1 VIAVSATFNH
11 IPFKKESLT
20 MSTANPNKLKI
31 KDIITVVL
39 LALINVVI
47 FFASSV
53 LYATPITII
62 LMPVFFALLE
72 GIVYFII
79 GTKVKKP
86 GAILIYSIVRAIM
99 GGYLPYI
106 ILFIL
111 SGAIAELLLWK
122 MGYGNAKALTVSYV
136 INQVLAA
143 FGSTIIPYAIA
154 AKAMADQMVTDGRQ
168 DTIRGIHTDV
178 LIVHRHR
185 KDLMENIL
193 DGFQRVQRHLAIADD
208 AIVVAADIRLAN
220 VLELHHADLI
230 PDEPIVHIDVIGEG
244 MLFQAHLVLTPQF
257 KQVIQGQAAL
267 RNADAICQVVLDLL
281 FLFAQ
286 PLQGCIIDGMTFTVF
301 CSPTVHIQPVAL
313 AVDLAIFQNTAFII
327 FTSLHINS
335 PFHSQNV
342 EKEPYAMSIP

>member
-1 VIAVSATFNH
+1 
-11 IPFKKESLT
+11 
-20 MSTANPNKLKI
+20 MSTATANKLKI

-53 LYATPITII
+53 LSATPITII

-111 SGAIAELLLWK
+111 SGVIAELLLWK
-122 MGYGNAKALTVSYV
+122 MGYGNAKALTISYI

-154 AKAMADQMVTDGRQ
+154 AKAMADQMN
-168 DTIRGIHTDV
+168 
-178 LIVHRHR
+178 
-185 KDLMENIL
+185 EC
-193 DGFQRVQRHLAIADD
+193 LA
-208 AIVVAADIRLAN
+208 
-220 VLELHHADLI
+220 
-230 PDEPIVHIDVIGEG
+230 DE
-244 MLFQAHLVLTPQF
+244 Q
-257 KQVIQGQAAL
+257 
-267 RNADAICQVVLDLL
+267 
-281 FLFAQ
+281 
-286 PLQGCIIDGMTFTVF
+286 
-301 CSPTVHIQPVAL
+301 
-313 AVDLAIFQNTAFII
+313 
-327 FTSLHINS
+327 
-335 PFHSQNV
+335 
-342 EKEPYAMSIP
+342 

>member
-1 VIAVSATFNH
+1 
-11 IPFKKESLT
+11 

-111 SGAIAELLLWK
+111 SGVIAELLLWK
-122 MGYGNAKALTVSYV
+122 MGYGNAKALTVRCWLHS
-136 INQVLAA
+136 AA
-143 FGSTIIPYAIA
+143 PSFPTPSQPRLWRIRWSP
-154 AKAMADQMVTDGRQ
+154 MAVR
-168 DTIRGIHTDV
+168 
-178 LIVHRHR
+178 
-185 KDLMENIL
+185 
-193 DGFQRVQRHLAIADD
+193 
-208 AIVVAADIRLAN
+208 
-220 VLELHHADLI
+220 
-230 PDEPIVHIDVIGEG
+230 
-244 MLFQAHLVLTPQF
+244 TPS
-257 KQVIQGQAAL
+257 L
-267 RNADAICQVVLDLL
+267 PHPRC
-281 FLFAQ
+281 
-286 PLQGCIIDGMTFTVF
+286 
-301 CSPTVHIQPVAL
+301 CSPGCLWRWWPV
-313 AVDLAIFQNTAFII
+313 
-327 FTSLHINS
+327 
-335 PFHSQNV
+335 
-342 EKEPYAMSIP
+342 

>member
-1 VIAVSATFNH
+1 
-11 IPFKKESLT
+11 
-20 MSTANPNKLKI
+20 MSTATANKLKI

-111 SGAIAELLLWK
+111 SGAIAELLLLWK
-122 MGYGNAKALTVSYV
+122 MGYGNAKALTISYV
-136 INQVLAA
+136 INQVMAA

-168 DTIRGIHTDV
+168 DTILAASQLLQSWVSVALVAGVIVAAIIGAAIGKGIV
-178 LIVHRHR
+178 
-185 KDLMENIL
+185 KK
-193 DGFQRVQRHLAIADD
+193 HLAA
-208 AIVVAADIRLAN
+208 
-220 VLELHHADLI
+220 
-230 PDEPIVHIDVIGEG
+230 
-244 MLFQAHLVLTPQF
+244 
-257 KQVIQGQAAL
+257 
-267 RNADAICQVVLDLL
+267 
-281 FLFAQ
+281 
-286 PLQGCIIDGMTFTVF
+286 
-301 CSPTVHIQPVAL
+301 
-313 AVDLAIFQNTAFII
+313 
-327 FTSLHINS
+327 
-335 PFHSQNV
+335 
-342 EKEPYAMSIP
+342 

>member
-1 VIAVSATFNH
+1 
-11 IPFKKESLT
+11 

-111 SGAIAELLLWK
+111 SGVIAELLLWK
-122 MGYGNAKALTVSYV
+122 MGYGNAKALTVSY
-136 INQVLAA
+136 QVLAA

-168 DTIRGIHTDV
+168 DAILAASQMLQSWVSVALVAGV
-178 LIVHRHR
+178 IVAAFIGTMIGKRIV
-185 KDLMENIL
+185 KK
-193 DGFQRVQRHLAIADD
+193 HLAA
-208 AIVVAADIRLAN
+208 
-220 VLELHHADLI
+220 
-230 PDEPIVHIDVIGEG
+230 
-244 MLFQAHLVLTPQF
+244 
-257 KQVIQGQAAL
+257 
-267 RNADAICQVVLDLL
+267 
-281 FLFAQ
+281 
-286 PLQGCIIDGMTFTVF
+286 
-301 CSPTVHIQPVAL
+301 
-313 AVDLAIFQNTAFII
+313 
-327 FTSLHINS
+327 
-335 PFHSQNV
+335 
-342 EKEPYAMSIP
+342 